1 MIITDLI
8 LWVDSARV
16 NANQFVGQKKKK
28 NNTHTFIKKNIKL

>member
-16 NANQFVGQKKKK
+16 NANQFVCQKKN
-28 NNTHTFIKKNIKL
+28 NNTHTFIKKNVKL